1 MSVETK
7 TPAVA
12 KPARAMISAERI
24 RRRVREL
31 GKQISEVYADIETPL
46 VMVVILKGAT
56 VFAADLLRSLSIPA
70 ELEFVSAASYGS
82 GTSSSGHVR
91 LAHMVEGPLVGR
103 HVLLVE
109 DIIDSGRTVDVIVK
123 RLRRLGPASLR
134 IAALRRPL
142 SRAAG
147 HLLAVI
153 SNFRDWKK
161 AELHCHLD
169 GAVRT
174 ATAEELATEQ
184 GLDLPRPLQMV
195 APDDCPSQAV
205 YITYFDAAIAVLQTA
220 AALERAALELG
231 IDSAAENIDY
241 LEVRWAPR
249 LHLRSGLT
257 VPEVIAAVLAGLAA
271 APLRAVAIVCAMRQH
286 SVEDNVA
293 LASEAGKFAGRGVVG
308 FDLAGD
314 EVRYPAPP
322 HRPAFEAARAA
333 GLRLTCHAGEAGEPS
348 TANWKCKAVQTLA
361 EHPLPRL
368 VRAGVRCTISTD
380 SRTVADATLS
390 HEFELAAG
398 MGMSDEEL
406 RRCNE
411 TAYSARF
418 G

>member
-1 MSVETK
+1 M
-7 TPAVA
+7 
-12 KPARAMISAERI
+12 
-24 RRRVREL
+24 
-31 GKQISEVYADIETPL
+31 
-46 VMVVILKGAT
+46 
-56 VFAADLLRSLSIPA
+56 
-70 ELEFVSAASYGS
+70 
-82 GTSSSGHVR
+82 
-91 LAHMVEGPLVGR
+91 
-103 HVLLVE
+103 
-109 DIIDSGRTVDVIVK
+109 
-123 RLRRLGPASLR
+123 
-134 IAALRRPL
+134 
-142 SRAAG
+142 
-147 HLLAVI
+147 
-153 SNFRDWKK
+153 
-161 AELHCHLD
+161 
-169 GAVRT
+169 
-174 ATAEELATEQ
+174 
-184 GLDLPRPLQMV
+184 PRPLRMV

-220 AALERAALELG
+220 SALERAALELG

-249 LHLRSGLT
+249 LHLRSGLS
-257 VPEVIAAVLAGLAA
+257 VGEVITSVLAGLNA

-286 SVEDNVA
+286 SVDDNVA
-293 LASEAGKFAGRGVVG
+293 LAREAGRFAGRGVVG

-314 EVRYPAPP
+314 EVKYPAPP

-348 TANWKCKAVQTLA
+348 HVEDALDLGVERIAHGVIGASDRRIVERIRSEGVVLDLCPTANWKCKAVPNLA

-380 SRTVADATLS
+380 SRTVADTTLS

-398 MGMSDEEL
+398 MGMSNEEL